1 VWRRAAV
8 ATALAGLWLLASGP
22 AAGAHAVLTSSEPAA
37 GASLDR
43 APAAVTLRFSEA
55 PDPALSTVHVL
66 DTAGHE
72 VPAAAAP
79 VAGDALALRVP
90 LPGLRSGTWT
100 VTWRATS
107 RVDGHVAQGAF
118 AFGVGLPAMATPA
131 PNAGA
136 SRPALR
142 GPGPLAVAGRW
153 AFLWGVA
160 LLLGGA
166 ATGLLVFDRRLPA
179 RAPALLGAALA
190 LAAAGL
196 VAMSIAT
203 AAGAGAPLGRFL
215 ASDTGRWLEARGA
228 ALLAAAVAAGG
239 LLLAGPGRAEAT
251 RPGPAH
257 HGAAAQEPVARSGP
271 PLARG
276 RAAAWLVA
284 LGVAASGALLVHA
297 LAGHAAAPG
306 PWRPANLASQW
317 VHLLAVGVW
326 IGGLAWLLA
335 GLAGGRREGVGRMAA
350 RFSLL
355 ATVGLAVVA
364 LSGLERAAQELG
376 GWRHLLSTAFGRA
389 LDVKL
394 GLLAVLLAFGAVNR
408 FRIVPALTAGT
419 GRPSWLRR
427 AVRAEVL
434 AAGGVLLAAAVL
446 SELPPGA
453 DAGAPPP
460 LRQPTGIEASGSDY
474 ATTMRVTLRVSPG
487 SAGPNRFVATV
498 ADYDSGKPL
507 PADRLQLSA
516 ALPSRPD
523 VAAAQLDLRQAAD
536 GSWQGQGSVL
546 TIAGSWTITALVE
559 RPDGGVTVPIALR
572 IRAAPPR

>member
-8 ATALAGLWLLASGP
+8 ATAMAGLWLLASGP

-37 GASLDR
+37 GASLAR
-43 APAAVTLRFSEA
+43 APEVVTLRFSEA
-55 PDPALSTVHVL
+55 PDPNLSTVRVL
-66 DTAGHE
+66 DTSGHE
-72 VPAAAAP
+72 IPAAAAP

-90 LPGLRSGTWT
+90 LPALRTGTWT

-131 PNAGA
+131 PNANA
-136 SRPALR
+136 TRPAA
-142 GPGPLAVAGRW
+142 GSPAPLAVAGRW
-153 AFLWGVA
+153 AFSLGVA
-160 LLLGGA
+160 LLLGAA
-166 ATGLLVFDRRLPA
+166 ATGLLVFDRRLPP
-179 RAPALLGAALA
+179 RAAALLGAALA

-196 VAMSIAT
+196 VAMTIAT
-203 AAGAGAPLGRFL
+203 AAGTGAPLGRLL
-215 ASDTGRWLEARGA
+215 ASDTGRWLEARGG
-228 ALLAAAVAAGG
+228 ALLAAAVTAGG
-239 LLLAGPGRAEAT
+239 LLHAGPGRAEAT

-257 HGAAAQEPVARSGP
+257 HGAPRRPVARSGP

-306 PWRPANLASQW
+306 PWRLANLASQW

-335 GLAGGRREGVGRMAA
+335 GLAGGRREGIGPMAA

-355 ATVGLAVVA
+355 ATVSLAVVA
-364 LSGLERAAQELG
+364 LSGLERAGQELG
-376 GWRHLLSTAFGRA
+376 GWRHLLSTSFGRA

-394 GLLAVLLAFGAVNR
+394 GLVAVLLAFGAVNR
-408 FRIVPALTAGT
+408 FRIVPALAAGT

-427 AVRAEVL
+427 TVRAEVL

-460 LRQPTGIEASGSDY
+460 VRHPTGIEASGSDY

-507 PADRLQLSA
+507 PADRLQLRA
-516 ALPSRPD
+516 ALPARPD
-523 VAAAQLDLRQAAD
+523 VAAAQLDLRRAAD

-546 TIAGSWTITALVE
+546 TIAGSWAITALVE

-572 IRAAPPR
+572 VGAAPPR